1 MQNCVRESRRQ
12 SVRPYPYFLDKGFPQ
27 NGINRRTE
35 GGKSGNHA
43 EAPEFSKITVIISLK
58 RGDFRPKQV
67 EGTIYRVRGKNGK
80 ITLKNVMGEWDS
92 TQAEYNCRL
101 LAGML

>member
-1 MQNCVRESRRQ
+1 M
-12 SVRPYPYFLDKGFPQ
+12 
-27 NGINRRTE
+27 
-35 GGKSGNHA
+35 
-43 EAPEFSKITVIISLK
+43 TVIISLK
-58 RGDFRPKQV
+58 RGNFRPKQV